1 MEIPRVQNLVY
12 FVPNGTN
19 KMKERNKLANRNE
32 KTTLVTQVA
41 ELQRVYDEAHALV
54 SGYLGIDRK
63 DVPLVAEFDS
73 NGQRRGE
80 ALAQFLVRVTNKDR
94 KNRKGTLADTIEYN
108 GLKIH
113 DRYAVGLA
121 SLIGPIIYI
130 FKDAKNAQAA
140 GMDSEMVA
148 RDTFDGIVTRRQSY
162 WGQIPRAIVDKIPLL
177 QWDKDD
183 KCGAVVSLS
192 QEGIDWVDNELKP
205 NPVVLQ
211 WARVPETPEES
222 KESTPKFKYTC
233 LCESDGKPR
242 TMTVPFQHNSTCND
256 CQTDWALVTA

>member
-1 MEIPRVQNLVY
+1 
-12 FVPNGTN
+12 
-19 KMKERNKLANRNE
+19 MKERNKLAIRNE

-41 ELQRVYDEAHALV
+41 ELQRVYDEAHAKV

-94 KNRKGTLADTIEYN
+94 KSRKGKLVETIEYN

-113 DRYAVGLA
+113 DKYAVGLA
-121 SLIGPIIYI
+121 SLIAPIIYI
-130 FKDAKNAQAA
+130 FKDSKNAQAA
-140 GMDSEMVA
+140 GMDSEMVG
-148 RDTFDGIVTRRQSY
+148 RDTVDGIVTRRQSY
-162 WGQIPRAIVDKIPLL
+162 WGQIPRSIVDKIPLL
-177 QWDKDD
+177 KWDKDD
-183 KCGAVVSLS
+183 IRGAVISLS
-192 QEGIDWVDNELKP
+192 QAGIDWVDNELKP

-211 WARVPETPEES
+211 WERVPETPEEP

-233 LCESDGKPR
+233 LCEIDGKPNEMISKR
-242 TMTVPFQHNSTCND
+242 VQNSTCED
-256 CQTDWALVTA
+256 CHTSWVLVTA